1 MKQTKLITILGAIF
15 ALGFNAVNASLN
27 VTSTTTYLD
36 KYVNRGVFLADEV
49 IQSSLTVEYNKA
61 YVAINSFWGTQ
72 AKNVFDH
79 EWNAS
84 LGVIVRDVLFEGV
97 NIDAGL
103 TGYFFP
109 NGEISETKEGYIGIS
124 LPVVWFDVSAY
135 AYNDFDTDVTTG
147 IVSASNTIM
156 ILESL
161 GWTNGVSVG
170 FTDKDSQVKYG
181 WLGASSKLQLA
192 LGENFSVFGAGS
204 YTWSDDADLFDISG
218 VAWSG
223 GVSLSF

>member
-1 MKQTKLITILGAIF
+1 MKLTKLLTTLGIF
-15 ALGFNAVNASLN
+15 MVLGLNAVNASLN

-72 AKNVFDH
+72 QKDLFDH
-79 EWNAS
+79 EWDAS

-97 NIDAGL
+97 TIDAGL

-109 NGEISETKEGYIGIS
+109 NGQISETQEGYVGIY
-124 LPVVWFDVSAY
+124 LPIIWFDVSAY

-147 IVSASNTIM
+147 IVSVSNTIQ
-156 ILESL
+156 ILEFL
-161 GWTNGVSVG
+161 GWQNGVSVG
-170 FTDKDSQVKYG
+170 FTDVDGNAKYG
-181 WLGASSKLQLA
+181 WLEGNSQLVLS
-192 LGENFSVFGAGS
+192 LGESFGVFAGGS

-223 GVSLSF
+223 GVSMSF